1 MKNYTR
7 VCARINLDVVEYN
20 IEMMKK
26 NLSGS
31 AKMIVVIKTDGY
43 GHGAVPIAKM
53 LEEKEYVWGFAVAT
67 LDEARDL
74 KDSWHYETRSGIG
87 LHFPRSAKR
96 DDCPGDPHD
105 GLYRRNG
112 KGSIRSCL

>member
-7 VCARINLDVVEYN
+7 VCARINLDAVEYN

-67 LDEARDL
+67 LDR
-74 KDSWHYETRSGIG
+74 
-87 LHFPRSAKR
+87 P
-96 DDCPGDPHD
+96 
-105 GLYRRNG
+105 
-112 KGSIRSCL
+112 